1 MKESSESMLP
11 LNTSDANFVQ
21 SDAIFVTSPETS
33 TSVDVESRK
42 NDKEALFYIITVLM
56 FYAVSIVILMVKYL
70 RQEKQEAEYTNY
82 YYEYVSRDK
91 FQDPLY
97 QNSLSVQR
105 TMRAV
110 NGRKSKV
117 VPREDI
123 AYTRLAFSETSV

>member
-1 MKESSESMLP
+1 MLP

>member
-21 SDAIFVTSPETS
+21 SDAIFVTSPESS

>member
-1 MKESSESMLP
+1 MP

>member
-1 MKESSESMLP
+1 MLP
-11 LNTSDANFVQ
+11 FNTSDANFVQ
-21 SDAIFVTSPETS
+21 SDDILVTSPESS
-33 TSVDVESRK
+33 TSVDAESRN

-91 FQDPLY
+91 FQDPQY
-97 QNSLSVQR
+97 QNSLGVQR
-105 TMRAV
+105 TMKAV

-123 AYTRLAFSETSV
+123 AYTRLAFTETSV

>member
-1 MKESSESMLP
+1 MP

-21 SDAIFVTSPETS
+21 SDAIFVTSPESS

>member
-1 MKESSESMLP
+1 MLP

-21 SDAIFVTSPETS
+21 SDAIFVTSPESS